1 MLSYKNPFMQ
11 ESSNPSNTSSLTRPR
26 VVALILAGGTGER
39 VGESRPKQYLEYGGE
54 SILRHTLRAFAPHV
68 DDILVVC
75 QQEWRE
81 EAAPYRTC
89 EGGRTAYESL
99 CNGVTALSEHENP
112 ATLVMIHDAVRP
124 LVDASIITDSIDVAC
139 RYGNAIAAV
148 PVYETLFSAPEDERT
163 VRSMVRRE
171 GMYRAQT
178 PHTFTLEALLQMMR
192 QARALSIN
200 DAQSACTLAFQL
212 GYELHLSKGDL
223 RNFKITTSSD
233 LSLYETLIP

>member
-1 MLSYKNPFMQ
+1 MPDSLHSPT
-11 ESSNPSNTSSLTRPR
+11 TSSPQISR

-39 VGESRPKQYLEYGGE
+39 ISGSKPKQYLQYGGE

-75 QQEWRE
+75 QPEWRNE
-81 EAAPYRTC
+81 SAPYRTC
-89 EGGRTAYESL
+89 VGGSTAYESL
-99 CNGVTALSEHENP
+99 CKGVMALSESEE
-112 ATLVMIHDAVRP
+112 ASTLIMIHDAVRP
-124 LVDASIITDSIDVAC
+124 LVDSSIIIDSIDVA
-139 RYGNAIAAV
+139 RRFGNAIAAV

-171 GMYRAQT
+171 SMYRAQT
-178 PHTFTLEALLQMMR
+178 PHTFTLEALQQMLR

-212 GYELHLSKGDL
+212 GYELHLSKGNL
-223 RNFKITTSSD
+223 RNFKITTPSD

>member
-1 MLSYKNPFMQ
+1 MQ
-11 ESSNPSNTSSLTRPR
+11 ESSTSTHTSSPQRPR

-39 VGESRPKQYLEYGGE
+39 VGESLPKQYLQYGGE
-54 SILRHTLRAFAPHV
+54 SILRHTLNAFAPYV

-75 QQEWRE
+75 RDEWRH
-81 EAAPYRTC
+81 EAEPYRTC
-89 EGGRTAYESL
+89 TGGKTAYESL
-99 CNGVTALSEHENP
+99 CNGIAALATKEDPS
-112 ATLVMIHDAVRP
+112 TLVMIHDAVRP

-178 PHTFTLEALLQMMR
+178 PHTFTLETLQQMLR
-192 QARALSIN
+192 QAKARSIN

-223 RNFKITTSSD
+223 RNFKITTPSD

>member
-1 MLSYKNPFMQ
+1 MP
-11 ESSNPSNTSSLTRPR
+11 ETPHSSSAPSPQRPR

-39 VGESRPKQYLEYGGE
+39 VGESRPKQFLQYGGE

-75 QQEWRE
+75 QDEWRH
-81 EAAPYRTC
+81 EAEPYLTC
-89 EGGRTAYESL
+89 VGGKTAYESL
-99 CNGVTALSEHENP
+99 CNGIAALAAKEDAS
-112 ATLVMIHDAVRP
+112 TLVMIHDAVRP

-139 RYGNAIAAV
+139 RFGNAIAAV
-148 PVYETLFSAPEDERT
+148 PVYETLFSTAEDERT
-163 VRSMVRRE
+163 VRRMVRRE
-171 GMYRAQT
+171 GMFRAQT
-178 PHTFTLEALLQMMR
+178 PHTFTLEALQQMLR
-192 QARALSIN
+192 QAKALSIN

-223 RNFKITTSSD
+223 RNFKITTPSD